1 MERASHARA
10 RHRPEHLVAGALL
23 SKNMIMNVTVPHNRK
38 IRSTPRQW
46 AVIIAGVVVLH
57 AVFLFFFKAQYLRV
71 FKTEMPAGEEGD
83 ARFPY
88 LDNPFHVIPLA
99 PESHSAP
106 AISEEAAE
114 NNNSAS
120 ETSNKNVVGEPQLE
134 LQPLQGGRRGGGAHG
149 EARLRRATVEP
160 KPLYIPWP
168 KYPEGIKEIPQGSVE
183 LMLLI
188 NEKGEVEDIAITRK
202 LPLPELNRIAVDAA
216 RRIRFTPGMIKG
228 VRSAMWVRL
237 AIGFQPR

>member
-1 MERASHARA
+1 
-10 RHRPEHLVAGALL
+10 
-23 SKNMIMNVTVPHNRK
+23 MNATVHPSPR
-38 IRSTPRQW
+38 IRNTPKQW
-46 AVIIAGVVVLH
+46 TVITAAVILLH
-57 AVFLFFFKAQYLRV
+57 AAFLLFFKPRYLEV
-71 FKTEMPAGEEGD
+71 FKSETPAGEEAD
-83 ARFPY
+83 DRFPY

-99 PESHSAP
+99 PESNSATP
-106 AISEEAAE
+106 ISEVTAE
-114 NNNSAS
+114 NRESVS
-120 ETSNKNVVGEPQLE
+120 ETPSETAVGEPQFE
-134 LQPLQGGRRGGGAHG
+134 LLPLRGGRGGAAGAHG
-149 EARLRRATVEP
+149 DARPRHATVEP

-168 KYPEGIKEIPQGSVE
+168 KYPQGIKEMPQGSVE

-216 RRIRFTPGMIKG
+216 RRIRFTPGMVKG